1 MSPIDVVIEYG
12 ASQNALD
19 AAFWLCERLRRDP
32 KDFGYRDMREEP
44 PPPEP
49 PDWGPPPPTAP
60 PEGPSPE
67 PVITVYAGQRH
78 LAANRGL
85 AALHMAR
92 LVLCPRPSARAGVCD
107 RGNPADGD
115 DISVPAILE
124 VPLPYLSRALGQSAR
139 WMKFD
144 NKGHLMRVDPQ
155 VPVVEQIATMVDE
168 WPFPA
173 LHGIAMH
180 PTLRPDGTLLA
191 SPGYDTGT
199 GIYLALPADFVMPAI
214 PERPTRRQA
223 EAALDLLLELLSEFA
238 FDSDTSRSVGLSLLI
253 TPIIR
258 AAMTT
263 APIHAISAPMPGSG
277 KSYLATLSVMLAT
290 GEHMPAIAQG
300 GDDVETDKRLVAAA
314 LNGRPVIV
322 LDNARHIVQG
332 DFMCQVGERPLLL
345 LRPLGTSTPVQVRN
359 TFTTIIDGNNL
370 TVADDLVRR
379 VVRAVIDPNLAE
391 PERREF
397 RLDPVDM
404 VRAERGRYVAA
415 CLTIVPA
422 RLHRRGLSPVGCRG
436 LPPIGSGRTACAR
449 RWCGWGGQ
457 IRSRRWRSCAS
468 TIQSDST
475 GRWCLRPGRPHR
487 ASISI
492 PAG

>member
-1 MSPIDVVIEYG
+1 MSVHPTEGIKDFHLDKSMSPIDVVIEYG

-19 AAFWLCERLRRDP
+19 AAFWLCERLHRDP
-32 KDFGYRDMREEP
+32 KDFGYRDTREEP

-60 PEGPSPE
+60 LDGPSPE
-67 PVITVYAGQRH
+67 PVITVHAGERH

-92 LVLCPRPSARAGVCD
+92 VRFFVRGHQLVRVCATAAKS
-107 RGNPADGD
+107 ADGD

-144 NKGHLMRVDPQ
+144 NKGHLMRVDPP

-168 WPFPA
+168 WPFPG

-199 GIYLALPADFVMPAI
+199 GMYLALPADFVMPAI

-263 APIHAISAPMPGSG
+263 AP
-277 KSYLATLSVMLAT
+277 
-290 GEHMPAIAQG
+290 
-300 GDDVETDKRLVAAA
+300 
-314 LNGRPVIV
+314 
-322 LDNARHIVQG
+322 
-332 DFMCQVGERPLLL
+332 
-345 LRPLGTSTPVQVRN
+345 
-359 TFTTIIDGNNL
+359 FT
-370 TVADDLVRR
+370 
-379 VVRAVIDPNLAE
+379 
-391 PERREF
+391 
-397 RLDPVDM
+397 
-404 VRAERGRYVAA
+404 
-415 CLTIVPA
+415 
-422 RLHRRGLSPVGCRG
+422 
-436 LPPIGSGRTACAR
+436 
-449 RWCGWGGQ
+449 
-457 IRSRRWRSCAS
+457 RSRRRCRAAAS
-468 TIQSDST
+468 
-475 GRWCLRPGRPHR
+475 P
-487 ASISI
+487 ISL
-492 PAG
+492 PSR